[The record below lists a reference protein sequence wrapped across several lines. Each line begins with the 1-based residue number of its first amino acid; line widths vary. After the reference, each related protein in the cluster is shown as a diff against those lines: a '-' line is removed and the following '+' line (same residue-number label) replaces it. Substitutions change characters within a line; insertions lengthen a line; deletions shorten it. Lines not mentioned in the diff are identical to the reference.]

1 MGKLL
6 EALEWVNEL
15 GFRRPQCY
23 HCIEEGRNVIG
34 LFHLL
39 FRDAEGMN

>member
-15 GFRRPQCY
+15 GFRRSHCY

-34 LFHLL
+34 LFHLWC
-39 FRDAEGMN
+39 RDAEGMN